1 MPQQHEIVYE
11 TTGLTIKKNASNKFC
26 VVTLH
31 HTADPAKRSEAWRRE
46 AANGMTPE
54 KFAREYD
61 IDYTSVMGSKVFP
74 ELTAKKP
81 TIVVSEPWPDFGPHQ
96 RYWGGLDYGARNP
109 SSFHV
114 YTHSD
119 GIWYSVWELFKPCK
133 NVGDYVKEMKL
144 FPYWQQIRWIAA
156 DPKMW
161 ANDQQQSDGLTSM
174 ADLFAEQ
181 GVLNLIKGFQD
192 EDPWIAQV
200 RKYWTEEDPGFK
212 ILSCCTN
219 QIREFET
226 AIYVNQSERQ
236 LMSASYKEQI
246 ADRDNHS
253 LDDCKYFMLSKPNV
267 NQAQYS
273 GGDVRMVDRHGQ
285 NSKAPT
291 PQGMPRHSLR
301 GYY

>member
-1 MPQQHEIVYE
+1 MPAPTIIYE
-11 TTGLTIKKNASNKFC
+11 TTGLTIKKNAINQFC

-31 HTADPAKRSEAWRRE
+31 HTADPAKRSQEWRKE
-46 AANGMTPE
+46 AAAGMTPE

-74 ELTAKKP
+74 ELTSRKSD
-81 TIVVSEPWPDFGPHQ
+81 IVVNEPWPDFGPQ
-96 RYWGGLDYGARNP
+96 AKYWGGLDYGARNP

-119 GIWYSVWELFKPCK
+119 GVWYSVWELFKPCK
-133 NVGDYVKEMKL
+133 NVKDYVAEMKQ
-144 FPYWQQIRWIAA
+144 FPYWDQIKWIAA

-161 ANDQQQSDGLTSM
+161 AKDQQQQEGLTSM
-174 ADLFAEQ
+174 SELFEQ
-181 GVLNLIKGFQD
+181 AGCNRLIRGFQD
-192 EDPWIAQV
+192 EDPWVAMV
-200 RKYWTEEDPGFK
+200 RKHWVEPEPTFK
-212 ILSCCTN
+212 ILSCCSN

-253 LDDCKYFMLSKPNV
+253 LDDCKYFMLSKPSV
-267 NQAQYS
+267 HQAHYT
-273 GGDVRMVDRHGQ
+273 GDSARMVDQ
-285 NSKAPT
+285 WAQT
-291 PQGMPRHSLR
+291 PKPRMKPGFGPGSMR
-301 GYY
+301 GYN

>member
-1 MPQQHEIVYE
+1 MAETKIMHESI
-11 TTGLTIKKNASNKFC
+11 GLTIKKNKVNQFC

-31 HTADPAKRSEAWRRE
+31 HTADPAKRSQEWRRE
-46 AANGMTPE
+46 AAAGMTPE

-61 IDYTSVMGSKVFP
+61 IDYTSVLGAKVFP
-74 ELTAKKP
+74 ELTSRKSE
-81 TIVVSEPWPDFGPHQ
+81 IVIPEPWPDFGPHQ

-119 GIWYSVWELFKPCK
+119 GVWYSVWELFKPCK
-133 NVGDYVKEMKL
+133 NVQDFVDEMQE
-144 FPYWQQIRWIAA
+144 FPYWKQIRWIAA

-161 ANDQQQSDGLTSM
+161 ANDQQQSDGLVSM
-174 ADLFAEQ
+174 ADIFANA

-192 EDPWIAQV
+192 EDPWIAQI
-200 RKYWTEEDPGFK
+200 RERWLAPEPTFK
-212 ILSCCTN
+212 ILSCCSN

-253 LDDCKYFMLSKPNV
+253 LDDCKYFFLSKPNV
-267 NQAQYS
+267 NQAQYT
-273 GGDVRMVDRHGQ
+273 GDSVRMVDRWAQ
-285 NSKAPT
+285 T
-291 PQGMPRHSLR
+291 PRPREGPKWNNFPLK
-301 GYY
+301 GYR